1 MVWLLSFL
9 LGAFIGLNSSAFLV
23 VLAAGLLGV
32 AIVAQAVLTGIG
44 LIDIPGEVVVSAIL
58 FNLGLVVGL
67 ATSLAVG
74 RR

>member
-1 MVWLLSFL
+1 MIWLLSFV

-23 VLAAGLLGV
+23 IVVAGLLGL

-44 LIDIPGEVVVSAIL
+44 LLDIPGEIVLSAIA

-67 ATSLAVG
+67 ATSFLV
-74 RR
+74 RRH